1 MYSPSPKRIE
11 KKIKLE
17 EGGEEEE
24 DGEGVGEVGQEDEKD
39 DENENE
45 NEDEDEDE
53 DEDEE
58 EDEEPGNPIRRQI
71 LVQLSD
77 KFSSISSPNSPP
89 IHRQTLKDGRASCRC
104 CQMLCRSWDT
114 CALGSS
120 ADPVRT
126 GRRTGGR
133 MS

>member
-17 EGGEEEE
+17 KGGEEEE
-24 DGEGVGEVGQEDEKD
+24 DGEGVGEEVGEEDEKD

-45 NEDEDEDE
+45 N
-53 DEDEE
+53 EDEE

-71 LVQLSD
+71 LVQLSN
-77 KFSSISSPNSPP
+77 KFSSISSANSPP
-89 IHRQTLKDGRASCRC
+89 IHRHTLKDGRASCRC

-126 GRRTGGR
+126 GRRTGAR